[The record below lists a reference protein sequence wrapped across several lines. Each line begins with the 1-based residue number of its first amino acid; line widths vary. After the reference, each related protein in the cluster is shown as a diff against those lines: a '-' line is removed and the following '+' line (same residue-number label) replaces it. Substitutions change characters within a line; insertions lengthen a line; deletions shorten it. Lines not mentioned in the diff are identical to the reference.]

1 MGPLSREGRPPVL
14 TYALR
19 RLLISIPVI
28 ILATFLIFLAVSA
41 SGDPL
46 QDLRQLPNITQEQI
60 DNVREARG
68 LNDPAYVQYLRWVEQ
83 IPQGGFGEYLVSP
96 RPIWPDLR
104 RVLLNT
110 LQLVIAAEI
119 IAFIIAI
126 FLGVMS
132 ARRQYSVFDYTTTTL
147 SFFGY
152 SMPSFL
158 FALLLQVAVVQIFV
172 RTGVRVFPIGNLSSA
187 NPGTGFAWLLD
198 RIWHLVLPM
207 ASLAIFS
214 VASYSRYM
222 RASML
227 EVINSDYV
235 RTARAKGLP
244 ERKITTRHAMR
255 NALIPTL
262 TVAALSFGTLLG
274 GAIIIETVFGL
285 DGMGRYFFQQLGRRD
300 PYPIMGWMVIVA
312 VIVVTFNLIADLA
325 YGYLDPRIRNE

>member
-1 MGPLSREGRPPVL
+1 VL

-19 RLLISIPVI
+19 RVLISIPI
-28 ILATFLIFLAVSA
+28 IIFATFLIFMLISI

-46 QDLRQLPNITQEQI
+46 ADLRQLPNITAQQI
-60 DNVREARG
+60 ENVRESRG
-68 LNDPAYVQYLRWVEQ
+68 LNDPVPVQYLRWVEQ

-104 RVLLNT
+104 RVLGNT

-119 IAFIIAI
+119 LAFFIAVA
-126 FLGVMS
+126 LGVLS
-132 ARRQYSVFDYTTTTL
+132 AKRQYSVFDYTTTTL

-158 FALLLQVAVVQIFV
+158 FALFLQVAVVQIFV
-172 RTGVRVFPIGNLSSA
+172 RTGVRIFPIANLSSA
-187 NPGTGFAWLLD
+187 NPGTGLSFFLD
-198 RIWHLVLPM
+198 RVWHLVLPI

-214 VASYSRYM
+214 IASYSRYM

-244 ERKITTRHAMR
+244 ERTITIRHSMR
-255 NALIPTL
+255 NALIPTI
-262 TVAALSFGTLLG
+262 TVAALSFGTLLS

-300 PYPIMGWMVIVA
+300 PYPIMGWMTIVA
-312 VIVVTFNLIADLA
+312 VIIVAFNLIADLL
-325 YGYLDPRIRNE
+325 YGYLDPRIRN

>member
-1 MGPLSREGRPPVL
+1 ML

-19 RLLISIPVI
+19 RTLISIPII
-28 ILATFLIFLAVSA
+28 ILATFLLFTIISI

-60 DNVREARG
+60 DNVRESRG
-68 LNDPAYVQYLRWVEQ
+68 LDDPAYVQYLRWVEN
-83 IPQGGFGEYLVSP
+83 IPQGGFGEYLLSP
-96 RPIWPDLR
+96 RPIWPDIQ
-104 RVLLNT
+104 RVLGNT
-110 LQLVIAAEI
+110 MQLVIAAEI
-119 IAFIIAI
+119 IAFVLAV

-132 ARRQYSVFDYTTTTL
+132 AKRQYSIFDYTTTTV
-147 SFFGY
+147 SFIGY
-152 SMPSFL
+152 SFPSFL
-158 FALLLQVAVVQIFV
+158 FALFLQVAVVQIFV
-172 RTGVRVFPIGNLSSA
+172 RTGVRIFPIGNLSSA
-187 NPGTGFAWLLD
+187 NPGTGLSFVLD
-198 RIWHLVLPM
+198 RIWHLILPM

-244 ERKITTRHAMR
+244 ERTITTRHAMR

-274 GAIIIETVFGL
+274 GTIIIETVFGL

-300 PYPIMGWMVIVA
+300 PYPLMAWLTIVA
-312 VIVVTFNLIADLA
+312 VVIVVFNLIADLL
-325 YGYLDPRIRNE
+325 YGYLDPRIRYD